1 MKKIK
6 IIGFFIVVVSI
17 LLIFISHTISQ
28 LQEQEKSALSVV
40 EKQKSYTQDISKA
53 ILYTQRHQKTLPK
66 GIDKTIYDL
75 FGTLHRGQADDR
87 KIDRIGQEFYRLIN
101 EFKYL
106 YVKNI
111 PYYTT
116 IMEKEINDIYKKSME
131 LIMALNQRAA
141 TIKQY
146 YEKEIHRYRL
156 FQYALFALLLLLLV
170 YIFTQMDEVIR
181 FVQKFTRTSE
191 RILEKSSLKGLEPM
205 ELGTHNTDL
214 SVATHNFNTLVSNI
228 DSSIK
233 IATDSTAHT
242 AEMLESVEENIE
254 LLLSLL
260 YEMSEDERESL
271 YKKEE
276 AIIESLEKLME
287 LTSYLKKL
295 KKELRTL
302 L

>member
-6 IIGFFIVVVSI
+6 IVGFFIIVISVA
-17 LLIFISHTISQ
+17 LIFISNRISH
-28 LQEQEKSALSVV
+28 LQENEKSALNII

-53 ILYTQRHQKTLPK
+53 VLYTQRHQKTLPK
-66 GIDKTIYDL
+66 NVDKTMYNL
-75 FGTLHRGQADDR
+75 LGTLHRGRSDDA
-87 KIDRIGQEFYRLIN
+87 KIDQIGQVFYHLVN

-106 YVKNI
+106 YIKNI

-131 LIMALNQRAA
+131 LVMALNQRASD
-141 TIKQY
+141 IKQH
-146 YEKEIHRYRL
+146 YEAKIKNYRIL
-156 FQYALFALLLLLLV
+156 QYAFFVMLISLLI
-170 YIFTQMDEVIR
+170 YIFTQMDELIR
-181 FVQKFTRTSE
+181 FVQKFTSTSE
-191 RILEKSSLKGLEPM
+191 RILEKSSIKGLEPM
-205 ELGTHNTDL
+205 DINTHNSDL
-214 SVATHNFNTLVSNI
+214 TIATHNFNTLVSNI

-260 YEMSEDERESL
+260 YEMSDDERESL

-276 AIIESLEKLME
+276 AIIESLEKLMD
-287 LTSYLKKL
+287 LSLYLKKL
-295 KKELRTL
+295 KKELRSL